1 MHQVNDETNWQKIR
15 NTINALIMT
24 EVYAIPL
31 VTDEEYVALKP
42 LLLQLVP
49 EATRHKTEQFARP
62 GDAQRSL
69 LGEVAARYLLQ
80 KASGKPLPEI
90 PFTTGEKGK
99 PVPDGFEGI
108 HLNISHSGR
117 WVAVALSPMQVGVDV
132 EKMRKVPEGVAHRF
146 FSEDEKN
153 WLDGA
158 TSEDEKSDIFFTL
171 WTLKESFLKA
181 IGTGL
186 TKNLNSF
193 TVINSGEG
201 RFLLKNDI
209 EAEGYYLKTFPFQD
223 GYKLSACA
231 LNETFCK
238 EVIIL
243 DIDKLIHK

>member
-1 MHQVNDETNWQKIR
+1 
-15 NTINALIMT
+15 MT

-31 VTDEEYVALKP
+31 VTDEEFVALKP
-42 LLLQLVP
+42 RLLKLVP
-49 EATRHKTEQFARP
+49 EATSEKIEKFARP

-69 LGEVAARYLLQ
+69 LGEVTARHLLH
-80 KASGKPLPEI
+80 KATGKPLPEI

-108 HLNISHSGR
+108 HINISHSGR

-132 EKMRKVPEGVAHRF
+132 EKMRKVPEGVANRF
-146 FSEDEKN
+146 FSEDEKK
-153 WLDGA
+153 WLESA
-158 TSEDEKSDIFFTL
+158 ESEQQKAEIFFTL

-181 IGTGL
+181 IGKGL

-201 RFLLKNDI
+201 CFLLKNDI
-209 EAEGYYLKTFPFQD
+209 EAEGYHLKTFPFQD

-243 DIDKLIHK
+243 DIYELIHRA